1 MLKVIRKLAA
11 VQPAFDRVSIGFP
24 GVVEFGVTHSAPN
37 LKGDWSEVPLAAL
50 VSDITLRP
58 CRVINDA
65 DMQGYG
71 AIQGRG
77 VEMMITLG
85 TGMGAA
91 IFTNGHLA
99 PNLELG
105 HHPWMGGESY
115 EQRLGDAARKRIG
128 NSRWSRR
135 VAKAVDQMLVIWNPR
150 VLYVGGGNAKKVGV
164 KLPRRVKPVDN
175 LAGILGGVRLWDDE
189 AH

>member
-1 MLKVIRKLAA
+1 
-11 VQPAFDRVSIGFP
+11 
-24 GVVEFGVTHSAPN
+24 
-37 LKGDWSEVPLAAL
+37 
-50 VSDITLRP
+50 
-58 CRVINDA
+58 
-65 DMQGYG
+65 
-71 AIQGRG
+71 
-77 VEMMITLG
+77 
-85 TGMGAA
+85 
-91 IFTNGHLA
+91 
-99 PNLELG
+99 
-105 HHPWMGGESY
+105 MGGESY